1 MSRTAL
7 IFTFF
12 VCCIVLSN
20 ALMDKATK
28 SDDGMS
34 SQQKVTKYTILC
46 SMARKKNC
54 KKNAIKAV
62 EFENKCLGGGMNAD
76 TCKKL
81 SENILFSGAN

>member
-1 MSRTAL
+1 
-7 IFTFF
+7 
-12 VCCIVLSN
+12 
-20 ALMDKATK
+20 
-28 SDDGMS
+28 
-34 SQQKVTKYTILC
+34 
-46 SMARKKNC
+46 MARKQNC